1 MAREKDAEKRQA
13 ILSEAK
19 RLFAERGFHAT
30 SVADIVRGIEIP
42 VGSVYTYFRTK
53 DEIIETIIE
62 EGWAQFRDSLMGALK
77 GAKTPEERL
86 GMVINTFL
94 PELFADADFISLF
107 LTEALG
113 LGGLSDKLSFMANV
127 IAGIITDVSVA
138 KGQAL
143 PMGER
148 DVLAGLMIFFL
159 GSMDSVR
166 LMRAAKLPVTEA
178 DIVAFIRTTVRN
190 AFGIEVPAR

>member
-1 MAREKDAEKRQA
+1 MAREKDAEKRQS

-42 VGSVYTYFRTK
+42 VGSVYTYFKTK

-62 EGWAQFRDSLMGALK
+62 EGWAQFRDSLIGALE
-77 GAKTPEERL
+77 GAKTPQERL

-113 LGGLSDKLSFMANV
+113 LGRLGDKLAFLADLIM
-127 IAGIITDVSVA
+127 GIIKELSLA
-138 KGQAL
+138 GGQAFSIS
-143 PMGER
+143 ER
-148 DVLAGLMIFFL
+148 DAVAGLMVFFL

-166 LMRAAKLPVTEA
+166 LMRAARLPVTEA
-178 DIVAFIRTTVRN
+178 DIVAFIRTTVKN
-190 AFGIEVPAR
+190 AFGIEVPGP